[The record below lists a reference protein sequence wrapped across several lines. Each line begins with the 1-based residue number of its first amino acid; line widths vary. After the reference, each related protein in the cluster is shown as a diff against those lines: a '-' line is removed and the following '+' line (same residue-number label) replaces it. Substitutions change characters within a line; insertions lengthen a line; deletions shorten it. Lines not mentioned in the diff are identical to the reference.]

1 MTLQSCLDSGLNTED
16 LSEVCSQPQGVS
28 VKKLLVDPENN
39 SFRLAEGAEQPSPV
53 SILDNVHFQEG
64 DCTPSPKSA
73 KPGSVSLQG

>member
-1 MTLQSCLDSGLNTED
+1 MTLQSGLDSGLSTED
-16 LSEVCSQPQGVS
+16 LSEVCSQAQGVS
-28 VKKLLVDPENN
+28 VKKLLADAENN
-39 SFRLAEGAEQPSPV
+39 SCRLAEGAEQPSPV